1 MLDDAAYI
9 RQFLEQG
16 SQRALQ
22 ALVEKYQGRVYT
34 LCLKVIKDKEVAEEV
49 AQDVFVKAFK
59 ELGQLKDRHK
69 FPNWLLKIAY
79 SKSIDQIRK
88 KSIVKKAINEVDS
101 PLLIEKK
108 TPLDT
113 TVINDRKQLLRHAIG
128 RLPNEDASIITLY
141 YLEEMN
147 IKEIAEIVGISTS
160 NVKVKLFRARKSLR
174 TIFDFINEKRLERL
188 NLNLYE

>member
-22 ALVEKYQGRVYT
+22 ALVEKYQGRVFT

-59 ELGQLKDRHK
+59 ELGQLKDRYK

-79 SKSIDQIRK
+79 SKSIDQVRK
-88 KSIVKKAINEVDS
+88 KSIVKTPINQVVS
-101 PLLIEKK
+101 PLLIENK

-113 TVINDRKQLLRHAIG
+113 TVINDRKQLLRHAINQ
-128 RLPNEDASIITLY
+128 LPSEDASIITLY

-147 IKEIAEIVGISTS
+147 IKEITEIVGISTS

-174 TIFDFINEKRLERL
+174 TIMNSLMKSDWKDLI
-188 NLNLYE
+188 